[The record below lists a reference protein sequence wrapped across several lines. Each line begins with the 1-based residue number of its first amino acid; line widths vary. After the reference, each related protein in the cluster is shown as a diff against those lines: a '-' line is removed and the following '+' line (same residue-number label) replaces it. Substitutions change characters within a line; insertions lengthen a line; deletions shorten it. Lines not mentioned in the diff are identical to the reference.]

1 MSFDPGQYQVQRDK
15 EQHDLNTR
23 MQAKFVANK
32 GESVSANMAAE
43 GIRKLGILQ
52 LLLQNHQL
60 DPGRTGALFW
70 DEPETN
76 MNPKLMKLLVEIL
89 LELSRNGQQ
98 IILATHD
105 YVLLKWFDLLMD
117 KGKSDHVRYHSLYKR
132 EDGQIEI
139 RSTNEYLDISP
150 NPISDAFRNIT
161 VTHAKL
167 NMGLQT

>member
-1 MSFDPGQYQVQRDK
+1 
-15 EQHDLNTR
+15 
-23 MQAKFVANK
+23 MQAKFIANR
-32 GESVSANMAAE
+32 GESVSVNMAAE

-52 LLLQNHQL
+52 LLLQNRQL
-60 DPGRTGALFW
+60 KPGRTGALIW

-117 KGKSDHVRYHSLYKR
+117 AGKEDHVRFHSLYR
-132 EDGQIEI
+132 EPGSVEI
-139 RSTNEYLDISP
+139 KIASTDDYLSINP
-150 NPISDAFRNIT
+150 NPIDEAFGFLIDQEIEND
-161 VTHAKL
+161 
-167 NMGLQT
+167 MGTLGK